1 MPETCR
7 VVDSVTCDSCGH
19 CHFSIAVYDD
29 GETEILCIGCGE
41 PLDRDMMI
49 EKLTVRA

>member
-1 MPETCR
+1 MPTE

-19 CHFSIAVYDD
+19 CHFSIPIYSD
-29 GETEILCIGCGE
+29 GETEICCISCGE

-49 EKLTVRA
+49 NKLKVRS